1 MFSRSNRKP
10 FRKTIGFRLALWY
23 SGIFIFSSVLLFGF
37 SYFNIA
43 SSLMRQDQAAIQS
56 EIKELS
62 SLYEMGGIDFIER
75 KLTVHRKFEKEKPFV
90 VRIGS
95 PDNQT
100 LLLILPDQWM
110 ELDIKHLQHIS
121 SKTSI
126 TWTPLRDRNGKN
138 AFEVGSIRLPDGRVL
153 QVGKSVE
160 DRERILV
167 HFRTSF
173 LLITVPLIVLA
184 FAGGALIA
192 FRALRPIRHI
202 ISAVRSAASGRMDTR
217 VPSTG
222 ADDELGELVTLF
234 NEMLKRIEAL
244 IKGMR
249 DSLDN
254 VAHDVRTPMTRL
266 RGVAEIALRSDQG
279 DASCR
284 EALAE
289 CIEESERILK
299 MLNTLMDISEAETG
313 AMRLEL
319 QRVSVCNVLK
329 NIVEVYNYIAEDR
342 GISLQARCEG
352 DLWSMADP
360 TRLYQIISNLLENAL
375 KYTAGGG
382 SVDIEAKAKDAEIF
396 VAVRD
401 TGIGIGEK
409 DLPRIWDRSYRCDQ
423 SRSQSGLGLGL
434 SLVKAFVEA
443 HKGHDEV
450 SSEPG
455 KGSTFVIALPAA
467 N

>member
-1 MFSRSNRKP
+1 MFSRADRKP
-10 FRKTIGFRLALWY
+10 FRKTIGFRLAIWY

-37 SYFNIA
+37 SYFNIS
-43 SSLMRQDQAAIQS
+43 SSLMKQDQGAIES
-56 EIKELS
+56 ELKELA
-62 SLYEMGGIDFIER
+62 SLYEMGGMEFIER
-75 KLTVHRKFEKEKPFV
+75 KLTVHRKFEKEKPFL

-95 PDNQT
+95 PANET

-110 ELDIKHLQHIS
+110 EFDIKQLEQIS
-121 SKTSI
+121 SNTNI
-126 TWTPLRDRNGKN
+126 AWTPLHDRNGRN
-138 AFEVGSIRLPDGRVL
+138 AFEVGSIRLPDHRVL

-160 DRERILV
+160 DRAGILI
-167 HFRTSF
+167 HFRTNF
-173 LLITVPLIVLA
+173 LLITAPLMVLA
-184 FAGGALIA
+184 FAGGAFVAL
-192 FRALRPIRHI
+192 RALRPVRHI
-202 ISAVRSAASGRMDTR
+202 IGAVRSAASGRMDTR
-217 VPSTG
+217 IPSTG
-222 ADDELGELVTLF
+222 VDDELGELVTLF
-234 NEMLKRIEAL
+234 NQMLKRIEAL

-266 RGVAEIALRSDQG
+266 RGMAEIALRSDQG
-279 DASCR
+279 VGTCR
-284 EALAE
+284 AALAE

-313 AMRLEL
+313 AMKLEL
-319 QRVSVCNVLK
+319 QRVNVCDVLK
-329 NIVEVYNYIAEDR
+329 DIVEFYSYIAEDR
-342 GISLQARCEG
+342 GISLQTQCAQ
-352 DLWSMADP
+352 DLCSMADP

-375 KYTAGGG
+375 KYTARGGRIE
-382 SVDIEAKAKDAEIF
+382 VEAKTRDNEVF

-401 TGIGIGEK
+401 TGIGISEK

-443 HKGHDEV
+443 HKGHVEV
-450 SSEPG
+450 SSQPG
-455 KGSTFVIALPAA
+455 KGSTFAIALPAA

>member
-1 MFSRSNRKP
+1 MFSRPNRKA
-10 FRKTIGFRLALWY
+10 FLKTIGFRLALWY
-23 SGIFIFSSVLLFGF
+23 SGIFIFSVVLLFGV
-37 SYFNIA
+37 SYFNIS
-43 SSLMRQDQAAIQS
+43 SSLMKQDQGAVDS
-56 EIKELS
+56 ELKELT
-62 SLYEMGGIDFIER
+62 SLYEMGGLDFIER
-75 KLTVHRKFEKEKPFV
+75 KLTVHKKFEKEKPFL
-90 VRIGS
+90 VRISS
-95 PDNQT
+95 PTNET
-100 LLLILPDQWM
+100 LLLILPNQWM
-110 ELDIKHLQHIS
+110 EVDIKQLEHIGRNPS
-121 SKTSI
+121 S
-126 TWTPLRDRNGKN
+126 TWTTLRDRNGKK
-138 AFEVGSIRLPDGRVL
+138 AFEVRSIRLPDRHVL
-153 QVGKSVE
+153 QVGKSVV
-160 DRERILV
+160 DRETILA
-167 HFRTSF
+167 HFRTNF
-173 LLITVPLIVLA
+173 LLITAPLIVLA
-184 FAGGALIA
+184 FAGGAFVAL
-192 FRALRPIRHI
+192 RALRPIRHI
-202 ISAVRSAASGRMDTR
+202 IGAVRSAASGRMDTR

-222 ADDELGELVTLF
+222 VDDELGELVTLF

-266 RGVAEIALRSDQG
+266 RGVAEMALRSDEG
-279 DASCR
+279 AGTCR

-313 AMRLEL
+313 AMKLEL
-319 QRVSVCNVLK
+319 QRVNVCDVLK
-329 NIVEVYNYIAEDR
+329 DIVEVYNYIAEDR
-342 GISLQARCEG
+342 GLSLQTQCAQ

-375 KYTAGGG
+375 KYTARGGRIE
-382 SVDIEAKAKDAEIF
+382 VEAKARDTGVL

-423 SRSQSGLGLGL
+423 SRSQAGLGLGL

-443 HKGHDEV
+443 HKGHVEV
-450 SSEPG
+450 SSQPG
-455 KGSTFVIALPAA
+455 EGSTFSILLPAA

>member
-1 MFSRSNRKP
+1 MK
-10 FRKTIGFRLALWY
+10 
-23 SGIFIFSSVLLFGF
+23 
-37 SYFNIA
+37 
-43 SSLMRQDQAAIQS
+43 QDQGAIES
-56 EIKELS
+56 ELKELA
-62 SLYEMGGIDFIER
+62 SLYEMGGMDFIER
-75 KLTVHRKFEKEKPFV
+75 KLTVHRKFEKEQPFV
-90 VRIGS
+90 VRIAS
-95 PDNQT
+95 PANET

-110 ELDIKHLQHIS
+110 EFDIKQLEQITS
-121 SKTSI
+121 NTSI

-138 AFEVGSIRLPDGRVL
+138 AFEVGSIRLADRHVL
-153 QVGKSVE
+153 QVGKGVE

-173 LLITVPLIVLA
+173 LLITAPLIVLA
-184 FAGGALIA
+184 FAGGAFIA

-222 ADDELGELVTLF
+222 ADDELGDLVTLF

-254 VAHDVRTPMTRL
+254 VAHDLRTPMTRL
-266 RGVAEIALRSDQG
+266 RGIAEIALTSDVG
-279 DASCR
+279 AGTCR

-313 AMRLEL
+313 AMKLEL
-319 QRVSVCNVLK
+319 QRVDVCDVLK
-329 NIVEVYNYIAEDR
+329 DLVEVYNYIAEDQE
-342 GISLQARCEG
+342 ISLQTQCARN
-352 DLWSMADP
+352 LWSIADP

-375 KYTAGGG
+375 KYTARGGRIE
-382 SVDIEAKAKDAEIF
+382 VEAKARDNGILL
-396 VAVRD
+396 AVRD
-401 TGIGIGEK
+401 TGIGIAEK
-409 DLPRIWDRSYRCDQ
+409 DLPRIWDRSYRCDE
-423 SRSQSGLGLGL
+423 SRSQAGLGLGL

-443 HKGHDEV
+443 HKGHVEV
-450 SSEPG
+450 ASRPG
-455 KGSTFVIALPAA
+455 EGSTFTIFLPAA

>member
-1 MFSRSNRKP
+1 MFSRSNRKA
-10 FRKTIGFRLALWY
+10 FRKTIGFRLAFWY
-23 SGIFIFSSVLLFGF
+23 SGMFIFSSVLLFGI
-37 SYFNIA
+37 SYFNIS
-43 SSLMRQDQAAIQS
+43 SSLMKQDQGAIES
-56 EIKELS
+56 ELKELV
-62 SLYEMGGIDFIER
+62 SLYEMGGMDFIER
-75 KLTVHRKFEKEKPFV
+75 KLTVHRKFEKEQPFL

-95 PDNQT
+95 PANET

-110 ELDIKHLQHIS
+110 EFDIKQLEQIS
-121 SKTSI
+121 SDTSI

-153 QVGKSVE
+153 QVGKGVE
-160 DRERILV
+160 DGERILV

-173 LLITVPLIVLA
+173 LLITAPLIVLA
-184 FAGGALIA
+184 FAGGAFIA

-222 ADDELGELVTLF
+222 PDDELGELVTLF
-234 NEMLKRIEAL
+234 NQMLKRIETL

-266 RGVAEIALRSDQG
+266 RGIAEIALRSDEG
-279 DASCR
+279 VGSCR

-313 AMRLEL
+313 AMKLEL

-329 NIVEVYNYIAEDR
+329 NTVEVYNCIAEDR
-342 GISLQARCEG
+342 GISLQTRCDG

-375 KYTAGGG
+375 KYTARGG
-382 SVDIEAKAKDAEIF
+382 SIDIEAKAKDNEVL

-434 SLVKAFVEA
+434 SLVKAFVKA
-443 HKGHDEV
+443 HKGHVEV
-450 SSEPG
+450 SSQPG
-455 KGSTFVIALPAA
+455 KGSTFIITLPAA